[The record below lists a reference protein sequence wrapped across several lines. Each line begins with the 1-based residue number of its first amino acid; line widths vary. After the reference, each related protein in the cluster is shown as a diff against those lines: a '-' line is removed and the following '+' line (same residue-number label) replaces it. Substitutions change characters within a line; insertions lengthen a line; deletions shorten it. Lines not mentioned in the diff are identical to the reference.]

1 MAANETSPRPGDTAE
16 ELLRKILAVLLQ
28 ILAK

>member
-1 MAANETSPRPGDTAE
+1 MPADETDPRPGDTAE
-16 ELLRKILAVLLQ
+16 ELLRKILAVLKK